1 MRPPPVLADLLHFW
15 FGDDPDDAALL
26 ARKSPVWFEKNAAV
40 DAEIRERFGALR
52 GAAIAGELAPWNE
65 TPHGRLALIVLVD
78 QFSRNLFRD
87 DARAFEHDGLAR
99 AWAREAVAT
108 AADRALRPVERMFV
122 YLPFEHSESLA
133 DQEWAVALFTGL
145 RDEVAP
151 AQREAFDGILHF
163 AGRHRDI
170 VARFGRFPHR
180 NAVLAR
186 ASTPAEL
193 EFLKQPASS
202 F

>member
-1 MRPPPVLADLLHFW
+1 MASLARSILQFW
-15 FGDDPDDAALL
+15 FGDDPDDAAVI
-26 ARKSPVWFEKNAAV
+26 AQKSPVWFEKSAAV
-40 DAEIRERFGALR
+40 DDEIRERFGALR
-52 GAAIAGELAPWNE
+52 EAAIAGELASWSE

-87 DARAFEHDGLAR
+87 DARAFEHDALAR

-151 AQREAFDGILHF
+151 AQREAFEGILRF
-163 AGRHRDI
+163 AEQHHDI

-186 ASTPAEL
+186 ASTPAEIG
-193 EFLKQPASS
+193 FLKQPASS